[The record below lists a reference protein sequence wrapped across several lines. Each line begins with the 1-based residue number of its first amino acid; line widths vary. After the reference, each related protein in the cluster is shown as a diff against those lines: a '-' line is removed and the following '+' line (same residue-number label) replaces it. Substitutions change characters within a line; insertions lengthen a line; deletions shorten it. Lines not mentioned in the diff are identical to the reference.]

1 MKRNILKE
9 NMRRF
14 NTKNLKEQEDKGDV
28 NHHPN
33 MFRLTNREKYDLL
46 SSGQATSQDIAQ
58 IIKSAI
64 GYNDDEAVMQA
75 AVSAIK
81 DKVMYDE
88 VSTYLKL
95 DLVKWLLKN
104 YSNVTGNVVNAK
116 SIYDYTEDKIGTGR
130 IETIQQSLKR
140 LGVDSIDRI
149 GYALERG
156 MKTFG

>member
-1 MKRNILKE
+1 MVQHQIMFCRLNMKSLNDIAVIVQAR
-9 NMRRF
+9 
-14 NTKNLKEQEDKGDV
+14 
-28 NHHPN
+28 
-33 MFRLTNREKYDLL
+33 L
-46 SSGQATSQDIAQ
+46 SSKR
-58 IIKSAI
+58 IKSAI